1 MNRLTCSFEFQI
13 TPVPPY
19 NFGLTVRRPAGWSL
33 FTPFEIYEDDILWTA
48 THLDSTL
55 AGIKLSSNGSVS
67 NPIVLARIF
76 SEKEP
81 KPNEQENVK
90 RLIKKALGAD
100 QDLSEFYGMAR
111 KDSILKHVIDDLY
124 GLHDTFPITI
134 FPEAT
139 LAILLQMSPLKRS
152 NEMMASFIQKY
163 GEVAEFEGKKILAW
177 PTPKRISGVTDR
189 DLAENCKV
197 GYRAKNIVS
206 LAKKLAKGD
215 FPTSEQILDMGPDEA
230 KKVLLRLP
238 GIGDYSAD
246 IINPHGGFP
255 IDVWSAEIFA
265 KLFFDKKPNNN
276 REAVDKVKNEG
287 LKRWG
292 EWSWMAFYY
301 IVQDLPNLSK
311 KLEKDLRLS

>member
-1 MNRLTCSFEFQI
+1 MNSFEFSI
-13 TPVPPY
+13 TPIPPY

-33 FTPFEIYEDDILWTA
+33 FTPFEIYEDGILWTA

-67 NPIVLARIF
+67 NPKILAHIF
-76 SEKEP
+76 LRKER
-81 KPNEQENVK
+81 KLDDQENFK
-90 RLIKKALGAD
+90 RLIRKALGAD

-111 KDSILKHVIDDLY
+111 KDSILKHIIDDLY
-124 GLHDTFPITI
+124 GMHDTFPMTI

-139 LAILLQMSPLKRS
+139 LAILLQMAPLKRS

-163 GEVAEFEGKKILAW
+163 GEMAKFDGRKILAW
-177 PTPKRISGVTDR
+177 PTPKRISGVTDK

-215 FPTSEQILDMGPDEA
+215 FPTSEQILDMDPEEA
-230 KKVLLRLP
+230 KEVLLKLP

-255 IDVWSAEIFA
+255 IDVWSAEVFG
-265 KLFFDKKPNNN
+265 KLFFDKKPDNN
-276 REAVDKVKNEG
+276 REAVDKVKKEG

-292 EWSWMAFYY
+292 KWSWMAFYY